1 MSDTYPVMASVATT
15 LHGCFGLSNTRCWNL
30 VTCMSHVCSPP
41 PLFLPFIRPA
51 LQSKL
56 TLLFTIKIEIE
67 IHHCLG
73 LKKMASTIRDEQGN
87 PIQLTD
93 EHGSPVHLTDEHG
106 DSVQIIGIATT
117 KQPPTSFLTGSSDQV
132 TGTGLWSS
140 TAKSED
146 AMKGTAIHETGQ
158 RFQGGRKKEEQT
170 RISSTSIPGSV
181 RHIFDCNNYIIKT
194 RNDDYT

>member
-1 MSDTYPVMASVATT
+1 
-15 LHGCFGLSNTRCWNL
+15 
-30 VTCMSHVCSPP
+30 
-41 PLFLPFIRPA
+41 
-51 LQSKL
+51 
-56 TLLFTIKIEIE
+56 
-67 IHHCLG
+67 
-73 LKKMASTIRDEQGN
+73 MASTIRDEQGN

-140 TAKSED
+140 TGKSED
-146 AMKGTAIHETGQ
+146 AMKGTDIHETGQ

-170 RISSTSIPGSV
+170 RISSTSIPGSPEDDGQGG
-181 RHIFDCNNYIIKT
+181 RRGLKQKIKEKLT
-194 RNDDYT
+194 GGKHGEEHGHTVEVDTTTTAGPAGEKYQEHQKKGAVEKIKEKLPGHHGHH